1 MGSLYKNGRV
11 RSYIMIL
18 LVFVALFISAPVRK
32 VIANRVDERVGFMSS
47 FFKDKTGLSITY
59 ESLSPSVLSSFYI
72 RNINVYDEDK
82 NIVLKITKT
91 KVNYS
96 ILSLLRKDMQR
107 GISSIVVDGIDLDV
121 DVLVNILNKIQMD
134 NTVTLDL
141 HEIKRHIPG
150 NIRLKNINLEYSD
163 QIMSVLLGVKNISLR
178 NPYEKNTIEFL
189 ASANFNGSFKTVG
202 QKIAS
207 KMEISGT
214 VTEDFNDSQLNLKLR
229 DITNGDFK
237 ISKLNFHASYADHII
252 EAHTIQSV
260 NPISLGCTYN
270 SSSKDFNVQLRT
282 EKLRP
287 VSVISANS
295 RQNFIRKIKDL
306 SLDTDTIIKCNF
318 IDNTI
323 NFVSDSKAFIPD
335 TLFPG
340 GAELAMSLFGNE
352 EKAELTDFMING
364 NRCSADAKL
373 SFIYETKQLSGLVE
387 IPQLILDNGKVI
399 STELY
404 FDPLEKGFM
413 AFSPQLFVGDRA
425 LTALQLTVLPQKDS
439 YDFNF
444 EVYDYSH
451 FDEAEPGVLSLDGS
465 FLNQSKYFQTNIT
478 LNSIYLDS
486 IAGFA
491 AQFMEETLSQTVSN
505 MLPTLSPF
513 LLSGDAY
520 ASTDLN
526 TFSYNVP
533 YVILANT
540 HKDNQA
546 LMFAVNGTDKNIQL
560 DQLSLI
566 LGKYTLEASAMLE
579 QAPESSDLFF
589 TADINAASI
598 PYHFTGSFMSGIC
611 TLTDDYGTDVQVFL
625 DKKNSISGHADFR
638 NFPIRALDKSVVLT
652 MSSIFDYTHEDGPS
666 VQLTNFELEEAG
678 SSISVNPKIVLSGNA
693 TRYGAAFD
701 SIAYTDLYS
710 VLQGSANLLVNVNE
724 GIFDSIGLML
734 NLKNSLTEESIII
747 DGSVSNPDHLAI
759 TKDNLIRN
767 IYMNLQM
774 QVKNFS
780 LNRFAAQKNDN
791 NLLSG
796 MLFASGTVEH
806 PYISLNIDSIG
817 LLLAADMLRGKGNII
832 VEDRDLS
839 ITDLDIDYTGIKI
852 SNIQAKASV
861 TDMWL
866 EATGELNVNMIN
878 KNIYA
883 PLKLSIG
890 NSVIPEGSVFPDY
903 FTATLS
909 VDEFSGN
916 MIKKKFPASISV
928 LYENKNY
935 NIFSSD
941 NIGLSGSLSD
951 EGILDLELDNK
962 KFLNAK
968 IAGLLQPN
976 NINLNLYDF
985 MLNLPEAFKYLNV
998 DDLMLMEGGIFTGDF
1013 ILTGSFDDPD
1023 INGMAVISSPS
1034 AKIPLLSKQRVFT
1047 QEINITIENNELII
1061 PETIFN
1067 VKNNQR
1073 FVTQFN
1079 VFLNKWSL
1087 DHVEGSFKTYKTDFL
1102 HVGFKTPELNVE
1114 GNIATDLNMFF
1125 ENNVLELSGWITG
1138 ENVDAVVRL
1147 FSLSNLISSG
1157 NSEVENPLQIIA
1169 DIDVMLGTHV
1179 AIELSPVIRC
1189 VFVPNTK
1196 IKFDINQSSGQYVI
1210 DGDLR
1215 LKSGDLAYL
1224 NRSFYIKSGAIKF
1237 NRNDITN
1244 PLITLN
1250 AETREKDENAQTV
1263 KIILSVE
1270 DQYLKNLQPKFA
1282 SEPPKSENE
1291 IKTLLGQIVI
1301 ADSENATD
1309 LIFAAS
1315 DYALQSTL
1323 MRQAE
1328 NKLRDLLNFDIF
1340 SVRTNILQNTYNLS
1354 VSKNLSEGNLSIGN
1368 FLDNTTVYIGKY
1380 LGSFLYVD
1388 AMLHV
1393 TLADNIKGIS
1403 DNGKLMFQPEIG
1415 MELESPFANVRIN
1428 MAPDINALL
1437 KNQFVPSTSVT
1448 LSWKFTY

>member
-1 MGSLYKNGRV
+1 
-11 RSYIMIL
+11 MIL
-18 LVFVALFISAPVRK
+18 LALVALFISAPVRK
-32 VIANRVDERVGFMSS
+32 AIAKGVDERFGFMSS

-59 ESLSPSVLSSFYI
+59 ESLSPSILSSFYI

-82 NIVLKITKT
+82 NLVLTISKT

-96 ILSLLRKDMQR
+96 ILSLLRNDMQK
-107 GISSIVVDGIDLDV
+107 GISSIVVDGINLDV
-121 DVLVNILNKIQMD
+121 DVFVNILNKIKMD
-134 NTVTLDL
+134 NSMLLDL
-141 HEIKRHIPG
+141 REIKRHIPG
-150 NIRLKNINLEYSD
+150 NIKLKNINLEYSD
-163 QIMSVLLGVKNISLR
+163 NNMTVVLGVKNITLR
-178 NPYEKNTIEFL
+178 NPFEKNTMEFL
-189 ASANFNGSFKTVG
+189 ASANLNGDFKSVA
-202 QKIAS
+202 QKISA

-214 VTEDFNDSQLNLKLR
+214 ITEKFDDSQLNLKLR
-229 DITNGDFK
+229 DMTNGDFK
-237 ISKLNFHASYADHII
+237 ISKLNLHASYSDRMI
-252 EAHTIQSV
+252 ELHTIQAV
-260 NPISLGCTYN
+260 NPVSLGCTFN
-270 SSSKDFNVQLRT
+270 TASQDLNVQLRT

-287 VSVISANS
+287 VRVISANS
-295 RQNFIRKIKDL
+295 RQNLIKKIKDL
-306 SLDTDTIIKCNF
+306 SLDTDTIVKCNF
-318 IDNTI
+318 KDRTL
-323 NFVSDSKAFIPD
+323 NFVSDTKAYIPD
-335 TLFPG
+335 EIFPG
-340 GAELAMSLFGNE
+340 GADLVMSLFGNE
-352 EKAELTDFMING
+352 KKAELTEFSING
-364 NRCSADAKL
+364 TRCSSDAKL
-373 SFIYETKQLSGLVE
+373 SFVYETKQLSGVIE
-387 IPQLILDNGKVI
+387 IPQLILDNGKVL

-413 AFSPQLFVGDRA
+413 AFSPQLFLGDRA
-425 LTALQLTVLPQKDS
+425 LTALQLTVLPQTDS

-451 FDEAEPGVLSLDGS
+451 FDEAEPGILSLDGS
-465 FLNQSKYFQTNIT
+465 FLNKSKYFQTNIT

-491 AQFMEETLSQTVSN
+491 AQFMEETMSQTLNN

-546 LMFAVNGTDKNIQL
+546 LMLAVNGTDRSIQL

-611 TLTDDYGTDVQVFL
+611 TLTDDYGSDVQVHF
-625 DKKNSISGHADFR
+625 DKNKALSGHADFR

-652 MSSIFDYTHEDGPS
+652 MSSIFNYTLEDGPS

-678 SSISVNPKIVLSGNA
+678 SSISVNPKIVLSGNV

-710 VLQGSANLLVNVNE
+710 VLQGSANLLINVNE

-759 TKDNLIRN
+759 TKENLVRN

-774 QVKNFS
+774 QLKNFS

-791 NLLSG
+791 NLITG

-817 LLLAADMLRGKGNII
+817 LLLAADMLKGRGNII
-832 VEDRDLS
+832 IEDRDLS
-839 ITDLDIDYTGIKI
+839 ITDLDIDYTGIEI
-852 SNIQAKASV
+852 GNIQAKASV
-861 TDMWL
+861 TDMSL
-866 EATGELNVNMIN
+866 EATGELNVSMMG

-890 NSVIPEGSVFPDY
+890 NSVIPEGSIFPDY

-909 VDEFSGN
+909 VDEFSGS
-916 MIKKKFPASISV
+916 MIKKKFPASISL

-941 NIGLSGSLSD
+941 NVGLSGSLSSD
-951 EGILDLELDNK
+951 GILDLELDNK
-962 KFLNAK
+962 KFFNTK
-968 IAGLLQPN
+968 IAGLVAKN

-985 MLNLPEAFKYLNV
+985 MINLPEAFKYLNV
-998 DDLMLMEGGIFTGDF
+998 DDLMIMEGGIFTGDF

-1023 INGMAVISSPS
+1023 INGTALISSPS
-1034 AKIPLLSKQRVFT
+1034 AKIPFLSKQRVFT
-1047 QEINITIENNELII
+1047 QEINITVENNELII
-1061 PETIFN
+1061 PETIFF

-1087 DHVEGSFKTYKTDFL
+1087 DHVEGGFKTYKTDLL
-1102 HVGFKTPELNVE
+1102 HVGYKTTELSVE
-1114 GNIATDLNMFF
+1114 GNISTDLNMFF
-1125 ENNVLELSGWITG
+1125 ENNILELSGWVSG
-1138 ENVDAVVRL
+1138 DNVDAVVRL
-1147 FSLSNLISSG
+1147 FSLSNLVSSS
-1157 NSEVENPLQIIA
+1157 NSEVENPLQVIA
-1169 DIDVMLGTHV
+1169 DIDIMLGTHI

-1196 IKFDINQSSGQYVI
+1196 IKVDINQPTGQYII

-1237 NRNDITN
+1237 NRNDISN
-1244 PLITLN
+1244 PIITLN

-1282 SEPPKSENE
+1282 SEPAKSENE
-1291 IKTLLGQIVI
+1291 IKALLGQIVI
-1301 ADSENATD
+1301 ADSNSAAD
-1309 LIFAAS
+1309 LLFAAS

-1354 VSKNLSEGNLSIGN
+1354 VSKNLSDGNLTIGN

-1393 TLADNIKGIS
+1393 TLADNHMKGLS
-1403 DNGKLMFQPEIG
+1403 NNGNLMFQPEIG
-1415 MELESPFANVRIN
+1415 MELESPFANVRVN
-1428 MAPDINALL
+1428 MTPDINALL